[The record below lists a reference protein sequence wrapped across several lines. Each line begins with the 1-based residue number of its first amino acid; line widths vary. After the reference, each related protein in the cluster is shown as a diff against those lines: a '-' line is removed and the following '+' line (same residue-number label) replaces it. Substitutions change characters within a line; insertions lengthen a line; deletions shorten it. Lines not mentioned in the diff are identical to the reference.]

1 MKTRT
6 GRGLSIVIPVFNE
19 QAVFPKLIER
29 LRSALKSIPYELEI
43 IFVND
48 GSSDQ
53 TKTLINQEIQQ
64 NEAVSGI
71 HLSRNFGHQSAVSAG
86 LAHATGDTVVV
97 MDADLQDPPELISEM
112 LERIEAGDDV
122 VYAVRRS
129 RQEGALKV
137 GCYKL
142 FYRILK
148 CVSKLDI
155 PLDSGDF
162 AAMNRRVVDAI
173 NDMPE
178 YNRFI
183 RGIRSYAGFRQTALY
198 YDRDSRA
205 AGQPKYNVFDLL
217 KLAGDGVFAFSEY
230 PLRLASFAGA
240 LVALL
245 SFVGGL
251 SLFFWRL
258 ISEQQLPGFAT
269 LAVSIFFLGG
279 VQLVCIGVLG
289 EYVGRIYNEV
299 KRRPTYIVESYVG
312 KISKIR

>member
-1 MKTRT
+1 MQAKTV
-6 GRGLSIVIPVFNE
+6 SIVIPVFNE
-19 QAVFPKLIER
+19 QDVFPQLIER
-29 LRSALKSIPYELEI
+29 LGSALKSLKPGIEI

-48 GSSDQ
+48 GSTDHSRS
-53 TKTLINQEIQQ
+53 LINAAAQ
-64 NEAVSGI
+64 NDESICGI

-86 LAHATGDTVVV
+86 LAHTTGDIVVV
-97 MDADLQDPPELISEM
+97 MDADLQDPPELICEM
-112 LERIEAGDDV
+112 VARIEAGDDV
-122 VYAVRRS
+122 VYAVRRT

-137 GCYKL
+137 ACYKI

-148 CVSKLDI
+148 YVSNLDI

-162 AAMNRRVVDAI
+162 AAMDRRVVNII

-183 RGIRSYAGFRQTALY
+183 RGIRSYAGFKQSAIY

-205 AGQPKYNVFDLL
+205 AGEPKYNFFGLL

-240 LVALL
+240 VVALF
-245 SFVGGL
+245 SFIGGV
-251 SLFFWRL
+251 SLLFWRL
-258 ISEQQLPGFAT
+258 FSEQQLPGFAT

-279 VQLVCIGVLG
+279 VQLICIGVLG

-299 KRRPTYIVESYVG
+299 KKRPTYIVESKVG
-312 KISKIR
+312 KSSKIR